1 MSEVPVPPTSVRAQ
15 AEQSG
20 NSLPGQTAGLA
31 ESRRRGWSRED
42 RKNLAVWALIGFL
55 VPSLAPLGLYALF
68 GEAGSALTLHR
79 ELPTK
84 LITAFFMVL
93 ATWVVSRREKRPLD
107 DYGIPPRQAFR
118 LRFWEG
124 TIWGFGML
132 SAILCLLHVAGC
144 FRIDSELLTG
154 TAAIR
159 YALGWG
165 VAFLAVSIS
174 EEFAFR
180 GYLLVVAA
188 RRIKFWRAAIALSL
202 GFAAAHIPNPGENV
216 IGILQVFLI
225 GMLFCFTIRR
235 TGSLWFALGFH
246 AAWDWAET
254 YFYGTPD
261 SGLLGVGRLL
271 NSSVGGPDWLT
282 GASAGPEGSVIG
294 LLVLL
299 ACAVLI
305 HYRFPSVRFPDQP
318 D

>member
-1 MSEVPVPPTSVRAQ
+1 LPEAPVPPTSENAQ
-15 AEQSG
+15 DEQSG
-20 NSLPGQTAGLA
+20 NSLQGQAVGLA
-31 ESRRRGWSRED
+31 ESRRRAWSRED
-42 RKNLAVWALIGFL
+42 RKNLAVWAVVGFL
-55 VPSLAPLGLYALF
+55 FPALAPFGLHALF
-68 GEAGSALTLHR
+68 GESGSAFTLHR
-79 ELPTK
+79 ELPMK

-93 ATWVVSRREKRPLD
+93 GTWVVSRREKRPLD
-107 DYGIPPRQAFR
+107 DYGIPPRQAFG

-124 TIWGFGML
+124 AFWGFGML
-132 SAILCLLHVAGC
+132 SGILYLLHVAGY
-144 FRIDSELLTG
+144 FRLDSVALTG

-165 VAFLAVSIS
+165 LAFLAVSIS

-188 RRIKFWRAAIALSL
+188 RRIRFWRAAVALSL

-216 IGILQVFLI
+216 IGILQVFVI

-282 GASAGPEGSVIG
+282 GGSAGPEGSVIC
-294 LLVLL
+294 LLLLL
-299 ACAVLI
+299 ACALLI
-305 HYRFPSVRFPDQP
+305 HYRFPRVRFPDRP
-318 D
+318 V